1 MHKKLF
7 IPGPVEVT
15 TQSLHDMGVPMVGH
29 RSKDYEKIHAFCVEN
44 VKKVLYTDK
53 FIWIGTCSSTG
64 LMEGAILNLCRK
76 KVLSVVLGAFSDRW
90 NKIAKANGHESV
102 RLEYE
107 WGKAAKPSDIDS
119 KLSEGGFDLV
129 TVVFNE
135 TSTGVMSPLKDIAGV
150 MKKYPDVILAVDAV
164 SGMAAARIEVDA
176 WDLDFILAGTQKA
189 WSLPPGLAVAAVS
202 ERCFKR
208 AETIE
213 HRGFYFD
220 LLNAKEYA
228 AGKRSNQTP
237 STPGISLVHAL
248 GRQAERYSRDLEA
261 HWAKHVEMAKF
272 VQDWARD
279 RGFELFAE
287 PGYESLSLTCIKN
300 TRGISVAGLNA
311 ELGKRGYMLSNG
323 YGKLKEQTFRIAHMG
338 TMTLTEVRDLLLN
351 VDDILGFK

>member
-15 TQSLHDMGVPMVGH
+15 TQSLHEMSVPMVGH
-29 RSKDYEKIHAFCVEN
+29 RSTDYEKIHAFCVEN
-44 VKKVLYTDK
+44 VRKVLYTDR

-64 LMEGAILNLCRK
+64 LMEGAILNLCKK

-90 NKIAKANGHESV
+90 NKMAKANGRESV

-107 WGKAAKPSDIDS
+107 WGKAAKPEDIDA

-150 MKKYPDVILAVDAV
+150 MKKYPDVLLAVDAV

-176 WDLDFILAGTQKA
+176 WDLDFVLAGTQKA

-220 LLNAKEYA
+220 LLSAREYA

-272 VQDWARD
+272 VQDWARN

-300 TRGISVAGLNA
+300 TKGISVAGLNA

-351 VDDILGFK
+351 VDDILGYK